1 MIILIAGKDKDYEN
15 LKLTLKWNKIDIA
28 KNEIFHG
35 NENFTKEELSNLDEC
50 PRQCRPNMTS
60 DWNFC

>member
-1 MIILIAGKDKDYEN
+1 MVMIILIAGKDKDYEN

-35 NENFTKEELSNLDEC
+35 NENFTKEELSNLME
-50 PRQCRPNMTS
+50 R
-60 DWNFC
+60 